1 MHLVLFSFWVI
12 LSWKYHATW
21 IHCCTARAEDATS
34 QRRQNKPADQGG
46 NIFKVE
52 LIHIFVFVQM
62 ILFSIR
68 SDLGANLVAGVNAFP
83 VSFSFTPSFMLMRG
97 RRWWFLPAEAQPPL
111 SYTGSVSCSTISGQV
126 GGGGKQEQGSGRGG
140 CWPLLLS
147 SSLPSL
153 LLQSWHVSPRGSVPP
168 CWDSNNP
175 STWKG
180 ALEVCQPVRFPI
192 LGKILSLLPVAGC
205 PLQCGRATA
214 ILAAC
219 CHRTTQQAKGTK
231 SRGKKVSIHPH
242 PLSGGVPD
250 WALCLERAPSAS

>member
-1 MHLVLFSFWVI
+1 MHLVLFCFWVI

-34 QRRQNKPADQGG
+34 QQRQNKPADQGG

-62 ILFSIR
+62 VLFSIR
-68 SDLGANLVAGVNAFP
+68 SDLGANLVAGVNAFLCHFRSLHP
-83 VSFSFTPSFMLMRG
+83 LCWWGEKGDGSYLLKPSLPFPILDRCPAAPFQDRSVEEAN
-97 RRWWFLPAEAQPPL
+97 RRRAQGEEAAGPCYSPA
-111 SYTGSVSCSTISGQV
+111 
-126 GGGGKQEQGSGRGG
+126 RF
-140 CWPLLLS
+140 LS
-147 SSLPSL
+147 SSCKAGTCHPGALSHPAGT
-153 LLQSWHVSPRGSVPP
+153 Q
-168 CWDSNNP
+168 
-175 STWKG
+175 TWKG

-250 WALCLERAPSAS
+250 WALCLERALSAS